1 MDWSNP
7 VGSAVSGA
15 FGLAG
20 SALSYYFN
28 KKLQNQQNEYNLN
41 MWNLQN
47 EYNSPA
53 AQMRRYEE
61 AGLNP
66 ALMYGQVTPGNASS
80 APVQGVPKAPE
91 LSEDMRQ
98 LAQAFN
104 IEGLKTAIA
113 NRKKAQADA
122 RIAGANADDAESTN
136 YALRRLYW
144 DYHFDPTSGRFVYD
158 GGFSKSA
165 DGSVHSKDVLPFY
178 QRYGEGKLM
187 RMLSDNFRY
196 NSLIVPRAGLI
207 GSQTNLNAGRYSLI
221 PDQSWLLQRRAE
233 MYGPQLRMLNYQAKY
248 FPWTFWI
255 GNTKQGVQT
264 IAPFLP

>member
-1 MDWSNP
+1 MDWSNS
-7 VGSAVSGA
+7 VSSAVSGG
-15 FGLAG
+15 FGLIG
-20 SALSYYFN
+20 QGLSYLFN
-28 KKLQNQQNEYNLN
+28 KKLQQQQNEYNLN

-66 ALMYGQVTPGNASS
+66 ALMYGQVTPGNAAS

-91 LSEDMRQ
+91 LSRDMREF
-98 LAQAFN
+98 AKAFN
-104 IEGLKTAIA
+104 VEGIKQAIA
-113 NRKKAQADA
+113 ETKTKQANA
-122 RIAGANADDAESTN
+122 RIAEANADDAESTN

-144 DYHFDPTSGRFVYD
+144 NYHFDPVTGTFVHD
-158 GGFSKSA
+158 GGLKSSA
-165 DGSVHSKDVLPFY
+165 NGNVNAKDILPRY
-178 QRYGEGKLM
+178 QEYGEGKLM

-207 GSQTNLNAGRYSLI
+207 GSQTNLNAGRSSLI
-221 PDQSWLLQRRAE
+221 PEQYWLLQRRAE